1 MGQIEEGQ
9 ECERVRSTWCR
20 SVKGSA
26 GSGLR
31 VEGVNRKRDKRVG
44 DQQEMWQECE
54 EVRRKWGRSVSGLA
68 GSEVEV

>member
-9 ECERVRSTWCR
+9 ECERFSRKWCR
-20 SVKGSA
+20 SVKWSA

-31 VEGVNRKRDKRVG
+31 VEGINTKSDRRVG
-44 DQQEMWQECE
+44 YQQEMWQECE